1 MFCDGIRRIRDL
13 RDFGADGDI
22 ILFRSIVLQ
31 EVTERCY
38 WLIRVVV
45 ILERVVHVIWFGEQD
60 FVVDNYFSLVPGFR
74 VT

>member
-1 MFCDGIRRIRDL
+1 MCDGILRIRDFH
-13 RDFGADGDI
+13 DFGADGDI

-45 ILERVVHVIWFGEQD
+45 ILERVVHVIWFGEQG
-60 FVVDNYFSLVPGFR
+60 FVVDYYFSLVPGFR